1 YVTYDLEPKIKKP
14 NFLLGNNKVQ
24 VQGKNTATIVAH
36 IPVKP
41 MLTLT
46 GFINV
51 EDILEL
57 NSIDKMR
64 LYEEL
69 LVTVKDTNGKVI
81 DRAIPDEQGI
91 FEISGLLPKKYLI
104 EVVYMGID
112 HQIDGINDEIVK
124 LTYVD
129 VRHVS

>member
-1 YVTYDLEPKIKKP
+1 
-14 NFLLGNNKVQ
+14 
-24 VQGKNTATIVAH
+24 
-36 IPVKP
+36 
-41 MLTLT
+41 
-46 GFINV
+46 
-51 EDILEL
+51 
-57 NSIDKMR
+57 
-64 LYEEL
+64 
-69 LVTVKDTNGKVI
+69 NGKVI

-129 VRHVS
+129 KTDSNYYVFNIKEHGISMTKGEGENKI